1 MSSALP
7 LALRNLAAWSL
18 QVGVLALAAAALS
31 RLLPIDRPA
40 ARLALGQALLVAVL
54 GLPLLQPWTPAASGD
69 VFFLPAL
76 VSDAASPGKPAATV
90 SSWSAA
96 AAWPVAIA
104 ALLLLGAALQLGRLA
119 VSLLR
124 LRSLCREARPLDAP
138 PWLRALR
145 DAVAPRARLLVSDE
159 AGTPATCGLA
169 RPLVLL
175 PPAFQAMSRE
185 TQESV
190 ALHELVHARRG
201 DWGALVLEELL
212 KAALYFHPAVRW
224 LVGRVRLAREQVVDA
239 AVVERLGAREAYVD
253 SLVEVARSAAR
264 ARAVPAAP
272 FLHQSH
278 LRERVDL
285 LLREVAMSRLRTLG
299 HAVLTSAALV
309 LAVSWAVA
317 AAPLQSP
324 APAAPGASV
333 QIEDHVAARGE
344 TRVVHQ
350 VRPTYPP
357 EAKAEKVEG
366 AFLIDVVV
374 GKDGEVKKAEVVA
387 SAPTAERLEQ
397 IQANKG
403 TPAGLEGDPR
413 LAEAALAAVR
423 QWRYQPVIR
432 NGQPVEFKVTVAVNF
447 RLS

>member
-1 MSSALP
+1 MSGALP
-7 LALRNLAAWSL
+7 LALRNLGAWSL
-18 QVGVLALAAAALS
+18 QVGVLALAAAALA

-54 GLPLLQPWTPAASGD
+54 GLPLLQPWAPAASGD
-69 VFFLPAL
+69 VFSSPAL
-76 VSDAASPGKPAATV
+76 VSDAAPPGEPAATATASV
-90 SSWSAA
+90 TAV
-96 AAWPVAIA
+96 WPLAIA
-104 ALLLLGAALQLGRLA
+104 ILLLLGAVLHVARLGAR
-119 VSLLR
+119 LLR
-124 LRSLCREARPLDAP
+124 LRSLCREARLLDAP
-138 PWLRALR
+138 PWLQALR
-145 DAVAPRARLLVSDE
+145 DEVAPRAQLLVSAA
-159 AGTPATCGLA
+159 AGTPATCGLG
-169 RPLVLL
+169 RPFVLL
-175 PPAFQAMSRE
+175 PPGFETMARE

-201 DWGALVLEELL
+201 DWGALALEELL
-212 KAALYFHPAVRW
+212 KAVLYFHPAVHW

-239 AVVERLGAREAYVD
+239 AVVERLGAREAYLD
-253 SLVEVARSAAR
+253 SLVEVALFAAR

-285 LLREVAMSRLRTLG
+285 LLKEVTMSRVRTLA
-299 HAVLTSAALV
+299 HAALTSAGLV
-309 LAVSWAVA
+309 LVVSWAVA

-333 QIEDHVAARGE
+333 QIEDHAAARSE
-344 TRVVHQ
+344 TKVVHQ

-397 IQANKG
+397 IKAQKG

-423 QWRYQPVIR
+423 QWRYQPVLR
-432 NGQPVEFKVTVAVNF
+432 HGQPVEFKLTVAVNF